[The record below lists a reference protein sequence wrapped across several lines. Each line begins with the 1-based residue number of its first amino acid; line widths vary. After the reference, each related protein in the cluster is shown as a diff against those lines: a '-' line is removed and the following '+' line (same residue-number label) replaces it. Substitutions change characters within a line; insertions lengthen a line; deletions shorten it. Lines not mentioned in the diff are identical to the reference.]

1 MGGRTHAANVESD
14 ASSVC
19 ASRLPRR
26 DSSSM
31 RILFLSPTGQR
42 GGAERSLLDLMASLR
57 AARPD
62 WSLQLIVGEGG
73 PLVGLAEAMGVATT
87 LIPVPAALTV
97 IGDAGAGGPAG
108 NSIGQ
113 KQLLGKLLMAFPAT
127 VGYVSKLRRA
137 IRAAAPEVVHS
148 NGAKM
153 HVLGAWATPR
163 GLPLVWHIHD
173 YVSSRPL
180 MSRLLRAHARRCS
193 AALAISDSVAS
204 DVNHVCGPR
213 MRRVYPVHNAI
224 DLKEFCPEG
233 PKTDLDELAGM
244 ALAENG
250 VVRIGL
256 LATMAR
262 WKGQEV
268 FLKAIS
274 MLPKDLPFR
283 AYIVGG
289 PLYRTPGSQY
299 QVEELSGLA
308 ARLGISDRVGFAG
321 FVDDPAAGIRSL
333 DVVVHASTEPEP
345 FGRVIVEGMAC
356 GRAVVASAAGGAS
369 ELISDGVNALGHP
382 PGDAAALA
390 RCLAELIA
398 NPGLRARLGKAG
410 RETAERRFD
419 RTLLASKCIP
429 LYREVAS
436 GPS

>member
-1 MGGRTHAANVESD
+1 MGGRTHAATVESD
-14 ASSVC
+14 ASSD
-19 ASRLPRR
+19 SSGLLPRR
-26 DSSSM
+26 DSPSM
-31 RILFLSPTGQR
+31 RILFLSPSGQC
-42 GGAERSLLDLMASLR
+42 GGAERCLLDLMASLR

-62 WSLQLIVGEGG
+62 WSLQLIVGDGG

-87 LIPVPAALTV
+87 LIPFPAALTV
-97 IGDAGAGGPAG
+97 IGDASAGGPAG

-113 KQLLGKLLMAFPAT
+113 KQVLGKLLMVFPAT

-163 GLPLVWHIHD
+163 GLPLLWHIHD

-204 DVNHVCGPR
+204 DVNRVCGPR
-213 MRRVYPVHNAI
+213 LRVYPVHNAI
-224 DLKEFCPEG
+224 DLNEFCPEG
-233 PKTDLDELAGM
+233 PKIDLDELAGIAHM
-244 ALAENG
+244 ENG

-268 FLKAIS
+268 FLKAVS
-274 MLPKDLPFR
+274 MLRKDLPFR
-283 AYIVGG
+283 AYVIGG
-289 PLYRTPGSQY
+289 PLYHTPGSQY
-299 QVEELSGLA
+299 QVDELKGIA
-308 ARLGISDRVGFAG
+308 AQLGISHRVGFVG
-321 FVDDPAAGIRSL
+321 FVDDPAAAIRSL

-369 ELISDGVNALGHP
+369 ELISNGVNALGHP

-419 RTLLASKCIP
+419 RTLLASKCVP
-429 LYREVAS
+429 LYYEVAS